1 MTQAVRQDS
10 HGDTPSG
17 WAETLESTAPTS
29 WWGDV
34 WRRFRRQKLS
44 LVAGVVLLVVV
55 LSAALAP
62 VLSPYDPARQ
72 FRREGLSDLGQPLP
86 PTSQFWLGTDSLGRD
101 LLSRLL
107 HGGRV
112 SLAVGFSASSV
123 AVSIALLV
131 GGLAGFSGGRLDF
144 VIMRVVDFMMSIPT
158 FFLML
163 LLVVLLRPGIW
174 VIIVV
179 ISAFAWTYPSRI
191 FRGQV
196 LSVKQ
201 RDFIEAAHAIGAR
214 RGRIFFRHILP
225 HLLPLVVVYVTLG
238 IPGTIFAEV
247 GLSFVGLGVPPPTP
261 SWGSM
266 INDGMGFYRVAPW
279 IALYPGIAI
288 MLTVVSF
295 NLVGNGLREAMDP
308 TRRGR

>member
-1 MTQAVRQDS
+1 MTATVTGSSAKVRQP
-10 HGDTPSG
+10 GTTFEG
-17 WAETLESTAPTS
+17 QGKVTS
-29 WWGDV
+29 WWEDV
-34 WRRFRRQKLS
+34 WLRFRRQKVS
-44 LVAGVVLLVVV
+44 LVAAGVLLLIVA
-55 LSAALAP
+55 SAMLAP
-62 VLSPYDPARQ
+62 VLSPYDPAKQ
-72 FRREGLSDLGQPLP
+72 FRKEGLSELGQPLP
-86 PTSQFWLGTDSLGRD
+86 PNAKFLLGTDAMGRD

-112 SLAVGFSASSV
+112 SLTVGAAASSV
-123 AVSIALLV
+123 AVSLALFI
-131 GGLAGFSGGRLDF
+131 GGLSGYAGGKLDF
-144 VIMRVVDFMMSIPT
+144 AIMRFVDFMMSVPT

-163 LLVVLLRPGIW
+163 LIVVILERSVW
-174 VIIVV
+174 VIILV

-196 LSVKQ
+196 LLLKQ
-201 RDFIEAAHAIGAR
+201 QDFVEAARAIGAPG
-214 RGRIFFRHILP
+214 GRVFLRHIVP
-225 HLLPLVVVYVTLG
+225 HLLPLVVVYISLG

-266 INDGMGFYRVAPW
+266 IQDGINFYRAAPW
-279 IALYPGIAI
+279 IALYPGIMI

>member
-1 MTQAVRQDS
+1 MARALAKGDAGASIVQAGV
-10 HGDTPSG
+10 
-17 WAETLESTAPTS
+17 AEEKAVT
-29 WWGDV
+29 WWQDV
-34 WRRFRRQKLS
+34 WRRFRRQRLS
-44 LVAGVVLLVVV
+44 VAALGMLLAVV
-55 LSAALAP
+55 LSAVLAP
-62 VLSPYDPARQ
+62 VIAPHDPAKQYRK
-72 FRREGLSDLGQPLP
+72 EGLSQFGQPLP
-86 PTSQFWLGTDSLGRD
+86 PNAKFLLGTDALGRD

-112 SLAVGFSASSV
+112 SLSVGAAASIV
-123 AVSIALLV
+123 AIGIALIV
-131 GGLAGFSGGRLDF
+131 GGISGFFGGAVDF
-144 VIMRVVDFMMSIPT
+144 AIMRFVDFMMSVPT

-163 LLVVLLRPGIW
+163 LLVVVLEPGIW

-179 ISAFAWTYPSRI
+179 ISAFAWTYPARI
-191 FRGQV
+191 FRGEV
-196 LSVKQ
+196 LSIKQ
-201 RDFIEAAHAIGAR
+201 RDYIEAARAIGAPS
-214 RGRIFFRHILP
+214 GRVFLRHILP
-225 HLLPLVVVYVTLG
+225 HLLPLVVVYISLG

-266 INDGMGFYRVAPW
+266 LQDGISFYRAAPW

-308 TRRGR
+308 TRRSR